1 MRKILSRTIMNITL
15 ENFLKRIYGDRSG
28 KVPMVWIYLN
38 DSNFYP
44 DEQGFAE
51 SELLAVYRSDFVP
64 SMTFREDFCN
74 NIVNEIYWTQNG
86 IVVTVSET
94 EKTIPAL
101 PANGSASIT
110 GCHDAAKA

>member
-1 MRKILSRTIMNITL
+1 MREILLRTNMNITL
-15 ENFLKRIYGDRSG
+15 ENFLNHIFGDRNG
-28 KVPMVWIYLN
+28 KVPMVWIYQN

-51 SELLAVYRSDFVP
+51 SELLAVYRSNFVP

-86 IVVTVSET
+86 IMVTVSAPPKE
-94 EKTIPAL
+94 P
-101 PANGSASIT
+101 
-110 GCHDAAKA
+110 

>member
-1 MRKILSRTIMNITL
+1 MNITL

-28 KVPMVWIYLN
+28 KVPMVWIYQN

>member
-1 MRKILSRTIMNITL
+1 MNITL
-15 ENFLKRIYGDRSG
+15 ENFLNRISGNRSG
-28 KVPMVWIYLN
+28 KVPMVWIYEHHN
-38 DSNFYP
+38 DCSFYP

-86 IVVTVSET
+86 IVVTVSEPP
-94 EKTIPAL
+94 EEP
-101 PANGSASIT
+101 
-110 GCHDAAKA
+110 